1 MFVPVVN
8 CLRGDGVC
16 GEGGA
21 HGDGGELQ
29 LTQLHPLYVAHT
41 RVIIP
46 VPGEKEKKV
55 ICWLYLTYDY
65 GRIA

>member
-8 CLRGDGVC
+8 CLCGDGVS

-29 LTQLHPLYVAHT
+29 LTQLHPLYGAHT

-46 VPGEKEKKV
+46 VPGEKEKS
-55 ICWLYLTYDY
+55 
-65 GRIA
+65 

>member
-1 MFVPVVN
+1 MVVPVVN

-21 HGDGGELQ
+21 HSDRGELQ

-55 ICWLYLTYDY
+55 ILAQPDL
-65 GRIA
+65 